1 MPQGQRRADAEQD
14 FRLSSAHIADTLMR
28 LAEQDSDIADAL
40 ARFGMPPERRSGEG
54 FPVLLRIIV
63 GQQVSVKAAAT
74 IFGRIETALGGHLVP
89 EAFLALDEA
98 TVGTLGLSRQKLGYC
113 RALAE
118 AFASGALDAEDL
130 RRLDDETAMER
141 LTAVKGLGKWSARMY
156 LMFSL
161 GRPDIW
167 PHDDLGVREGLRR
180 LLGHETRPEPAQ
192 AEEIGRRWSPHRS
205 PVALL
210 CWHILHNE
218 PV

>member
-1 MPQGQRRADAEQD
+1 MPQGQRRADAERD

-63 GQQVSVKAAAT
+63 GQQVSVKAAASL
-74 IFGRIETALGGHLVP
+74 FGRIETALGGRLVP
-89 EAFLALDEA
+89 DAFLALDDA
-98 TVGTLGLSRQKLGYC
+98 TIGTLGLSRQKLGYC

-118 AFASGALDAEDL
+118 AFASGALDAAHL
-130 RRLDDETAMER
+130 RTLDDDTAMAR
-141 LTAVKGLGKWSARMY
+141 LVAVKGLGKWSARMY

-180 LLGHETRPEPAQ
+180 LLGRAARPEPKE
-192 AEEIGRRWSPHRS
+192 AEEIGWRWSPHRS
-205 PVALL
+205 SVALL